1 MRILEHGSVR
11 RWIAAIL
18 AVLVFTGTRCA
29 TAQALSGDPPI
40 RIESWGA
47 VSASA
52 SGPSATLLSSYSPP
66 LLFDGDFTSNASQ
79 AVSAKTGGVAVG
91 LTVGMNVFPFKHVGL
106 QLLFDRTSYS
116 VSGANSPYEVNLH
129 YVSRPPPNNIPEP
142 VDIHE
147 SIPWLDSSGS
157 LTQMAIA
164 FNVVVRMRR
173 SDHVAID
180 VSGGPAVY
188 RFTGDLQP
196 IAYTGFHLGGHSV
209 LFEDTFQLSG
219 PFEPAYSL
227 GFNGGVTVDVAIGRH
242 AAITL
247 GYRYFGGSD
256 VDMTVNPTTILNPEE
271 IGIQQPIADIASRL
285 SLSPIRASIGTSRFI
300 AGFKINR

>member
-1 MRILEHGSVR
+1 MDENVPTR
-11 RWIAAIL
+11 RWLALIL
-18 AVLVFTGTRCA
+18 AIVATTSTR
-29 TAQALSGDPPI
+29 TMAQAISGGPPI
-40 RIESWGA
+40 RIEWWGA

-52 SGPSATLLSSYSPP
+52 SGPTGTLLSSYSPP
-66 LLFDGDFTSNASQ
+66 LLFDGDFTSDASQ

-91 LTVGMNVFPFKHVGL
+91 LTAGMNVFPFKHVGL
-106 QLLFDRTSYS
+106 QLFFDRTSYS
-116 VSGANSPYEVNLH
+116 VSGANSRYDVNLQ
-129 YVSRPPPNNIPEP
+129 YVSRPPPNNLPDP

-147 SIPWLDSSGS
+147 SMPWPDSSGS

-164 FNVVVRMRR
+164 LNAVVRMRR
-173 SDHVAID
+173 SDRVAIEI
-180 VSGGPAVY
+180 SGGPAIY

-209 LFEDTFQLSG
+209 LFEDTYRLAGS
-219 PFEPAYSL
+219 FEPAHSL
-227 GFNGGVTVDVAIGRH
+227 GFNGGANVDVAIGRH
-242 AAITL
+242 AAITF

-285 SLSPIRASIGTSRFI
+285 SLRPIRASTGSSRFI